1 MTKRIEGGGFQR
13 AGGWCKPAAETFKDD
28 AIISDYAK
36 KAVYSL
42 REKNIIN
49 GYNNE
54 FSPDGLLSR
63 AEAAQIIS
71 NMLSKI

>member
-1 MTKRIEGGGFQR
+1 MQVDKPFKTHEELIELLKNRGIDISTQ
-13 AGGWCKPAAETFKDD
+13 DD
-28 AIISDYAK
+28 EIYAK
-36 KAVYSL
+36 NILSKEGYY
-42 REKNIIN
+42 NIIN